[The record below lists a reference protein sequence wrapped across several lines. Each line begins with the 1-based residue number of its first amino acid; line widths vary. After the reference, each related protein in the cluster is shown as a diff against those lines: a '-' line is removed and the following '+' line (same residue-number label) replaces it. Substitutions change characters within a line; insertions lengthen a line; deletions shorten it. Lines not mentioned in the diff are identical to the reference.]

1 MPGRPRNLLIKIQ
14 RQDRGSEPHYIYSF
28 VIAGK
33 NLKLKS
39 SANGTVYR
47 LCDVVQHLPQT
58 IDCHGIERPVTI
70 VLKIYAR
77 VPQIDLK
84 KQRDNRRYQALLKGT
99 MILNND

>member
-1 MPGRPRNLLIKIQ
+1 MPGPRRNLLIKIQ
-14 RQDRGSEPHYIYSF
+14 RQGSATDYIYAF

-33 NLKLKS
+33 RLKLKS

-47 LCDVVQHLPQT
+47 LCDVVQNLPQT

-84 KQRDNRRYQALLKGT
+84 KQRDNRRYKALLKGT
-99 MILNND
+99 MMLNND

>member
-1 MPGRPRNLLIKIQ
+1 MRGPRRNLLIKIQ
-14 RQDRGSEPHYIYSF
+14 RQGPATDYTYAF

-33 NLKLKS
+33 HLRLKS

-47 LCDVVQHLPQT
+47 LCDVVQNLPQT
-58 IDCHGIERPVTI
+58 IDCHGIERPVKV

-77 VPQIDLK
+77 VAQSELK

-99 MILNND
+99 MLLNND